1 MLDTFFQA
9 ENVMSLLSLT
19 VLEIVLGIDNII
31 FISILVSKLPAS
43 AQPKARVMSLCAAL
57 VLRLALLGAIGWII
71 SLESPLFTVFQED
84 ISGKDLVM
92 LIGGLFLMYKAIVE
106 IHSKIEG
113 SVQEEGAHVASSFT
127 VVILQSVVLS
137 FIFSIDSIITAIGLS
152 KEVLIMAIAIIISTL
167 VMLLFAKPVSDFIHE
182 HPTTKMLGLALLLLI
197 GVLLVAEAFDVHV
210 PKGYMYFAIA
220 FSLFV
225 EVLNIKMKKKATLRE
240 RTIRQASDTT
250 NIT

>member
-1 MLDTFFQA
+1 MDTLLQS
-9 ENVMSLLSLT
+9 ENLLSLLSLT
-19 VLEIVLGIDNII
+19 ILEIVLGIDNII
-31 FISILVSKLPAS
+31 FISILVSKLPS
-43 AQPKARVMSLCAAL
+43 EAQPKARQVSLLAAL
-57 VLRLALLGAIGWII
+57 GLRLGLLVAIGWII
-71 SLESPLFTVFQED
+71 SLESPLFTVFHQE
-84 ISGKDLVM
+84 ISGKDVVM
-92 LIGGLFLMYKAIVE
+92 LVGGLFLMYKAVTE

-113 SVQEEGAHVASSFT
+113 SAEGGGAQVASSFAT
-127 VVILQSVVLS
+127 VILQSVALS

-152 KEVLIMAIAIIISTL
+152 KEVLIMAIAIIASTL

-197 GVLLVAEAFDVHV
+197 GVLLVAEAFEVHV

-240 RTIRQASDTT
+240 RTIRQASDIT
-250 NIT
+250 NIN

>member
-1 MLDTFFQA
+1 MIQLLLQP
-9 ENVMSLLSLT
+9 ENLMSLLSLT
-19 VLEIVLGIDNII
+19 ILEIVLGIDNII
-31 FISILVSKLPAS
+31 FISILVSKLPTD
-43 AQPKARVMSLCAAL
+43 AQPKARTVSLVAAL
-57 VLRLALLGAIGWII
+57 VLRLVLLGAIGWII
-71 SLESPLFTVFQED
+71 SLESPLFTMFQEE

-92 LIGGLFLMYKAIVE
+92 LIGGLFLMYKAITE

-113 SVQEEGAHVASSFT
+113 GVEGGGAQVASSFAT
-127 VVILQSVVLS
+127 VILQSVALS

-152 KEVLIMAIAIIISTL
+152 KEVLIMAIAIIVSTL
-167 VMLLFAKPVSDFIHE
+167 VMLVAAKSVSDFIHE

-197 GVLLVAEAFDVHV
+197 GVLLVAEAFEVHV

-220 FSLFV
+220 FSLLV

-240 RTIRQASDTT
+240 RTIRQASDT